1 MITKTG
7 FDAKLSSLNRK
18 ITQNKTKHLLVE
30 NELNQLKTLDSGYFI
45 GKSRFEENYLVFQTI
60 NNVYDF
66 SVDYDATD
74 VDDLKGIHK
83 YLMKKSNIV

>member
-1 MITKTG
+1 MLSCRVLTK
-7 FDAKLSSLNRK
+7 K

-30 NELNQLKTLDSGYFI
+30 NELNQLKTLDLGYFI